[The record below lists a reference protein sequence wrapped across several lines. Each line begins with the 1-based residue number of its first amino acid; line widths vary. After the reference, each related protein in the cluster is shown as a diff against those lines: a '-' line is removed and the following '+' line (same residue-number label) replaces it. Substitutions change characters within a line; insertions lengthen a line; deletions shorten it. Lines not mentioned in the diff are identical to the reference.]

1 MAHRD
6 RYPELDNF
14 LGFGEFE
21 NGNNED
27 VNINGAENSLTQ
39 SPFGYKPHLELSEI
53 LLGVKEGRYF

>member
-27 VNINGAENSLTQ
+27 VNINGAENSL
-39 SPFGYKPHLELSEI
+39 S
-53 LLGVKEGRYF
+53 